1 MAEGASQIQA
11 LREAL
16 QPSLWDRLVD
26 DLSGLVAEIDQ
37 RRAEL
42 EREIGE
48 ERLSRI
54 LAGGRRALSQEV
66 SLDQDE
72 QRSIHLFLTQIE
84 RRSMLEQ
91 RTIVVT
97 ANVLREAVRRDIEAL
112 FNTERMQSRMVL
124 SDFERGTVEDQED
137 VLASFPLVRRSV
149 LNYGVPSFAGRR
161 ATDFDIDD
169 LTRQLRDVVAV
180 FEPRFKS
187 ESIRI
192 LVYPG
197 EKSGFRVGI
206 EGVLMLSPVPERLR
220 LSTTIDLDNGRA
232 STVIEDF

>member
-1 MAEGASQIQA
+1 MAEGAAPVQA

-26 DLSGLVAEIDQ
+26 DLSGLVSEIGQ
-37 RRAEL
+37 RRVEL
-42 EREIGE
+42 AKEIGE

-54 LAGGRRALSQEV
+54 LAGGRRALAMEV

-72 QRSIHLFLTQIE
+72 QRSVHILLTQIE
-84 RRSMLEQ
+84 RQTVLEQ
-91 RTIVVT
+91 RTVVVT

-112 FNTERMQSRMVL
+112 FNTERMQSRMIL
-124 SDFERGTVEDQED
+124 SDYERTIVEEPED
-137 VLASFPLVRRSV
+137 ILENFPLVRRSV
-149 LNYGVPSFAGRR
+149 LNFGVPSFAGRR

-169 LTRQLRDVVAV
+169 LTRQLKDVVAV

-187 ESIRI
+187 DTIRI
-192 LVYPG
+192 LIDPTD
-197 EKSGFRVGI
+197 KSGFRVGI

-220 LSTTIDLDNGRA
+220 LSTMIDLDSGRA
-232 STVIEDF
+232 ATVIEDL

>member
-1 MAEGASQIQA
+1 MVDGASPVQA

-37 RRAEL
+37 RRGEV

-54 LAGGRRALSQEV
+54 LAGGRRALAQEV
-66 SLDQDE
+66 SLDHDE
-72 QRSIHLFLTQIE
+72 QRSIHLLLSQIE
-84 RRSMLEQ
+84 RRSSLEQ

-112 FNTERMQSRMVL
+112 FNTERMQSRMIL
-124 SDFERGTVEDQED
+124 SDLERHMVEDQED
-137 VLASFPLVRRSV
+137 VLASFPLVRQSV
-149 LNYGVPSFAGRR
+149 LNFGVPSFAGRR

-169 LTRQLRDVVAV
+169 LKRQLKEVVVV
-180 FEPRFKS
+180 FEPRFKP
-187 ESIRI
+187 ESVRI
-192 LVYPG
+192 AIHPG
-197 EKSGFRVGI
+197 EKLGFRVGI
-206 EGVLMLSPVPERLR
+206 EGILMLSPVPERLR

-232 STVIEDF
+232 ATVIEDI